1 MASETVLEVSPRP
14 HKCGSVITTRPT
26 FTTFTSSSW
35 ELTTCY
41 WECPSLLLLIQ
52 RSTGQ
57 QAPSMAKSQHASPIL
72 TSGHTTEIDL
82 SFNHSC
88 YDHKIY
94 PCVCYGMNQYAPNR
108 PPNLLN

>member
-1 MASETVLEVSPRP
+1 MASETVLEVSPRS

-35 ELTTCY
+35 EPTTCY
-41 WECPSLLLLIQ
+41 WECPSLLRLIQ
-52 RSTGQ
+52 RSPEQ
-57 QAPSMAKSQHASPIL
+57 QAHSMARSLHAPLIL

-82 SFNHSC
+82 SFDHSC
-88 YDHKIY
+88 YNHKIY
-94 PCVCYGMNQYAPNR
+94 PCVCHGTNQYVPNG